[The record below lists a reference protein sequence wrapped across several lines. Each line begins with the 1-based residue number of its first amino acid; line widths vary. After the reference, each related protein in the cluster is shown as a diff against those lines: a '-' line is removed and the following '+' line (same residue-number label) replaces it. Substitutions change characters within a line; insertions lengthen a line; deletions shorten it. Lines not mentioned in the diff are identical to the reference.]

1 MNTMKLTSLMM
12 LVAAM
17 MLSASVSAKD
27 LPYQDMRDACSNYL
41 SAYADQKQMNSM
53 KKKLMDQVDTKR
65 SDEGSSEEEAM
76 AKILLDWAAG
86 NAKRLENKD
95 RAAMIQASYYFVL
108 FVDKGYKVPGVME
121 ERMTVGNM
129 QKWIAWL
136 NEESAKVSNK
146 TVAMK

>member
-1 MNTMKLTSLMM
+1 MTNSMKITSLMM

-17 MLSASVSAKD
+17 LLTSTVSAKD
-27 LPYQDMRDACSNYL
+27 LPYTELRNACASYL
-41 SAYADQKQMNSM
+41 SATADQKQMASM
-53 KKKLMDQVDTKR
+53 KKKLMDSVETKR
-65 SDEGSSEEEAM
+65 ADDGGTEEEAM

-108 FVDKGYKVPGVME
+108 FVDKGYSVPGVME
-121 ERMTVGNM
+121 ERMTAGNM

-136 NEESAKVSNK
+136 NDEAAKGGK